1 MRSRDRLFLICVLG
15 FMLILIFIGCFQNEE
30 GKVLQVHIISGT
42 KSFYGIA
49 EGFIDKM
56 EELGYEEGKDVR
68 YHIHE
73 VSTGSAEEGRILE
86 EITDEGA
93 DLILAYPTGSALNA
107 KNRTGG
113 SIPVIFGLAN
123 LRGTTLIEN
132 VSRPGGNITGLRV
145 PSTEV
150 VLKRFEYLL
159 KLVPRAEIVYT
170 AYKSGYPANIEV
182 LVALRKA
189 ATEWEVTLIEAAV
202 DDVEEMRRDLEGRDK
217 ADIGKIDGILITA
230 DSLSQSVEGWR
241 VISAFAAEN
250 GIPVSGGSP
259 VQAETGAVM
268 SISVDFFETGRLAG
282 IVADKIFKGQPA
294 GTIPVATA
302 SIAFVFNY
310 RQAEILGLTV
320 PEELLNLATRIIR

>member
-1 MRSRDRLFLICVLG
+1 MCVLCS
-15 FMLILIFIGCFQNEE
+15 MLILHFTGCNRNGGE
-30 GKVLQVHIISGT
+30 KVLQVHIISGT

-49 EGFIDKM
+49 EGFIEKM
-56 EELGYEEGKDVR
+56 GELGYEEGKDIR

-73 VSTGSAEEGRILE
+73 VATGSAEEDRILE
-86 EITDEGA
+86 KITDEGA
-93 DLILAYPTGSALNA
+93 DLVLAYPTGSALNV
-107 KNRTGG
+107 KKRTGG
-113 SIPVIFGLAN
+113 SVPVIFGLAN
-123 LRGTTLIEN
+123 LKGTALIED

-159 KLVPRAEIVYT
+159 KLVPGAEVVYT
-170 AYKSGYPANIEV
+170 TYKSGYPANTEV
-182 LVALRKA
+182 LVELRKA
-189 ATEWEVTLIEAAV
+189 AKELEVNLIEAAV
-202 DDVEEMRRDLEGRDK
+202 DDVEGMRKDLEGRDK
-217 ADIGKIDGILITA
+217 ADIGDIDGILITA
-230 DSLSQSVEGWR
+230 DSLSQSAEGWR
-241 VISAFAAEN
+241 IISAFAAEN

-268 SISVDFFETGRLAG
+268 SISVDFFKTGKLTG
-282 IVADKIFKGQPA
+282 IMADKIFKGQAA

-320 PEELLNLATRIIR
+320 PEELLNLATHIIR